1 MDDAGIG
8 PIRAIKNKP
17 YIIHD
22 KEDSG
27 FPA

>member
-8 PIRAIKNKP
+8 PIRAIKKQTI
-17 YIIHD
+17 YIHD